1 MVLLIKNVKGS
12 EILELRKRK
21 GVYVYL
27 KHLRLSKQLR
37 KFGTILYVSRKMK
50 YVLLYID
57 EEVLSENLSK
67 MQALKY
73 VTKIELSP
81 RDEIA
86 EDLEEVRG
94 TANTLLDEEENK

>member
-1 MVLLIKNVKGS
+1 MFKGC
-12 EILELRKRK
+12 EDVELRKRK

-57 EEVLSENLSK
+57 EDLLEENLSK
-67 MQALKY
+67 MKALKY
-73 VTKIELSP
+73 ITKIELSP

-94 TANTLLDEEENK
+94 TANTLLDEEDTE

>member
-1 MVLLIKNVKGS
+1 M
-12 EILELRKRK
+12 
-21 GVYVYL
+21 
-27 KHLRLSKQLR
+27 
-37 KFGTILYVSRKMK
+37 
-50 YVLLYID
+50 YID